1 MAGNR
6 VGGGALVPE
15 APKSREWGVKA
26 GLRSLIVV
34 ALSAGLFACERPASK
49 DAAGPPAPGQ
59 PIVVAPA
66 GEAPT
71 SFSAIVK
78 RVSPAVVS
86 IDTLSVGQSMD
97 PFGDQGPEG
106 LFAPPG
112 AVPVRRGAGSGFII
126 SADGYVVTNNHV
138 VEGAQEIVVTLAD
151 NRQFPARLVGR
162 DPPTDLAVLKI
173 AVKGLPYVSF
183 ARSALPEVSDW
194 VVAVGNPFG
203 LGGTATAG
211 IVSARGREIGE
222 SYVSYLQ
229 IDAPINAGN
238 SGGPS
243 FDLEGRVVGVNTAIF
258 SPTGGS
264 VGIGFAI
271 PADLAE
277 TVSGQL
283 IRDGRVTRGYLGVGA
298 RDLTPAL
305 ALRLG
310 LSGRR
315 GALIVAVAGGG
326 PADGRLRPGDV
337 VEAVGGKPVTTA
349 GAFTRAIAETTPGSE
364 VSLHILRG
372 GRSLDVAVKLARRPD
387 DAPGG

>member
-1 MAGNR
+1 VR
-6 VGGGALVPE
+6 
-15 APKSREWGVKA
+15 A
-26 GLRSLIVV
+26 GLRSLCV
-34 ALSAGLFACERPASK
+34 AGLAMGLFACERRPA
-49 DAAGPPAPGQ
+49 APEPPPAPGQ

-71 SFSAIVK
+71 SFAPIVR

-86 IDTLSVGQSMD
+86 IDTLAVGGGD
-97 PFGDQGPEG
+97 PFGEDGEG
-106 LFAPPG
+106 AESIFGLPG

-138 VEGAQEIVVTLAD
+138 VEGAREIVVTLSD
-151 NRQFPARLVGR
+151 DRQFPARLVGR

-173 AVKGLPYVSF
+173 DATGLPYVSF
-183 ARSALPEVSDW
+183 ARSALPAVGDW

-211 IVSARGREIGE
+211 IVSAQGREIGE

-264 VGIGFAI
+264 IGIGFAI
-271 PADLAE
+271 PADLSE
-277 TVSGQL
+277 TVTRQL
-283 IRDGRVTRGYLGVGA
+283 IRDGRVTRGYLGVGV

-310 LSGRR
+310 LRGRR
-315 GALIVAVAGGG
+315 GALVVGVSGDG
-326 PADGRLRPGDV
+326 PANGRLRPGDL
-337 VEAVGGKPVTTA
+337 VEAIGGKPITSA
-349 GAFTRAIAETTPGSE
+349 GGLTRTVAESAPGSE
-364 VSLHILRG
+364 LSLRVLRN
-372 GRSLDVAVKLARRPD
+372 GRPQEITVRLARRPD
-387 DAPGG
+387 EAAAPG